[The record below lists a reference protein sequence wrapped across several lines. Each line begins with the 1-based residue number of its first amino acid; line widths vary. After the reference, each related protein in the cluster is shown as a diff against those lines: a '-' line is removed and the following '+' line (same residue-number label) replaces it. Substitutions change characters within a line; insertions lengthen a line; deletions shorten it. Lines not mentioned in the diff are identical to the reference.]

1 MPFDGSMQLVCLGRK
16 DRQVGLGACESRDSV
31 NYILHH
37 IRPQQHHQ
45 HPTTRSK
52 PLFHVLD
59 PSMKLWKKYR
69 REKHNVLRTGNF
81 SEMIRGKCVET
92 STVIHASQAI
102 QPFQVKV
109 RGHRVELLEIEAVM
123 KHEAANK
130 WHLSIPI

>member
-1 MPFDGSMQLVCLGRK
+1 MFRAQRPAGGPGELVNPEI
-16 DRQVGLGACESRDSV
+16 VDSV
-31 NYILHH
+31 IYILHH
-37 IRPQQHHQ
+37 ITPQQHHQ

-69 REKHNVLRTGNF
+69 REKHNLLRTGNF

-102 QPFQVKV
+102 QAFQVKV

-130 WHLSIPI
+130 WHLSNFDKAG